1 MAYLLGCENVQL
13 EYPTARLFDS
23 LTLGVNSGD
32 RIGIV
37 GRNGD
42 GKSTLLKLLA
52 GEASPD
58 DGRVVRTGNVT
69 VGMLAQKDAL
79 DDDDTVGH
87 AIVGDRPEYEW
98 AGDARVRAILEHLVS
113 DLDWNAKIG
122 TLSGGQRRRV
132 DLARVLIG
140 DYDVLMMDEP
150 TNHLDIEGIHWL
162 AEHLKTRWRDNE
174 GALLLVTHDRWFLD
188 EVCLNMWEVHDR
200 VVTPFEGGY
209 SAYIMQ
215 RVERQRQARVAEAK
229 RKNILR
235 RELAW
240 LARGAPARS
249 TKPRF
254 RVEAAE
260 ALIADEPP
268 LRKKVELRR
277 TAMSR
282 LGKKVIHVRDAS
294 VELGGKEIIKPL
306 EWNIGAGER
315 IANLGANGA
324 GKTTLLKLIEGKIH
338 PNRGRVE
345 IGKTVKFAV
354 LTQQR
359 SELDELGDDRVREV
373 GNRHKIYVEMADGK
387 TMSPMQLLEELGFE
401 ADQLSCP
408 VRDLSGGQK
417 RRLQLMLILLDRP
430 NVLILDEPGNDL
442 DTDMLAQ
449 LETLLDSWP
458 GTLLIVSHDRYL
470 SSASPMTSTPSSTAS
485 SSTCPAALMAIWRN
499 LSAGSRRARHLH
511 RLLLPE
517 TAKRCPCNAS
527 CASCA
532 RSAPRPSA
540 RWVACAASSS
550 VPARSCSRW
559 TGRITS
565 PSASSRPRFRS
576 LNPSSQRLRTH
587 GSTTP
592 SSWVNSPSIS
602 RFCGHFATLIGSV
615 WDKC

>member
-1 MAYLLGCENVQL
+1 MAYLLGCENIQL
-13 EYPTARLFDS
+13 EYPTARIFDS

-58 DGRVVRTGNVT
+58 DGRVVRTGNAT
-69 VGMLAQKDAL
+69 VGMLAQKDVL
-79 DDDDTVGH
+79 DDDDVVGH

-98 AGDARVRAILEHLVS
+98 AGDARVRTILAHLVS

-150 TNHLDIEGIHWL
+150 TNHLDIEGVHWL

-188 EVCLNMWEVHDR
+188 EVCLNMWEVHDC

-282 LGKKVIHVRDAS
+282 LGKKVIHVRGAS

-315 IANLGANGA
+315 IAILGANGA
-324 GKTTLLKLIEGKIH
+324 GKTTLLKLLEGKIH

-345 IGKTVKFAV
+345 IGQTVKFAV
-354 LTQQR
+354 LTQQL

-373 GNRHKIYVEMADGK
+373 CNRHKIYVEMADGK

-470 SSASPMTSTPSSTAS
+470 VERVTDDQYALIDGELIHMPRGVDGYLEELERREQASQAAA
-485 SSTCPAALMAIWRN
+485 PA
-499 LSAGSRRARHLH
+499 
-511 RLLLPE
+511 
-517 TAKRCPCNAS
+517 
-527 CASCA
+527 
-532 RSAPRPSA
+532 
-540 RWVACAASSS
+540 
-550 VPARSCSRW
+550 
-559 TGRITS
+559 
-565 PSASSRPRFRS
+565 PSASGGSGKAVPV
-576 LNPSSQRLRTH
+576 QRELRELRKKRT
-587 GSTTP
+587 STE
-592 SSWVNSPSIS
+592 
-602 RFCGHFATLIGSV
+602 RKMGSV
-615 WDKC
+615 RSKLERAREELLEMDGTDYVALGEQQAKISQLESELSALEDAWLDYSEQLGE

>member
-52 GEASPD
+52 GVAEPD
-58 DGRVVRTGNVT
+58 GGRVVRTGNVT
-69 VGMLAQKDAL
+69 VGMLAQRDSL
-79 DDDDTVGH
+79 DDGDTVGH
-87 AIVGDRPEYEW
+87 AIVGDRLEYEW
-98 AGDARVRAILEHLVS
+98 AGDARVRAILSELVS
-113 DLDWNAKIG
+113 DLEWDVKIG

-162 AEHLKTRWRDNE
+162 AEHLKGRWRDSE

-188 EVCLNMWEVHDR
+188 EVCLDMWEVHDR

-282 LGKKVIHVRDAS
+282 LGKKVIHIRDAS

-315 IANLGANGA
+315 IAILGANGA
-324 GKTTLLKLIEGKIH
+324 GKTTLLKLIEGKLH
-338 PNRGRVE
+338 PTHGRVE
-345 IGKTVKFAV
+345 IGQTVKFAV
-354 LTQQR
+354 LTQQL
-359 SELDELGDDRVREV
+359 SELEDMRDDRVREV
-373 GNRHKIYVEMADGK
+373 CNRHKIYVEMADGK

-470 SSASPMTSTPSSTAS
+470 VERVTDDQYALIDGELIHMPRGVDGYLEEIERRRRAEPGQTSAPGT
-485 SSTCPAALMAIWRN
+485 
-499 LSAGSRRARHLH
+499 SRRADAAVPLQREL
-511 RLLLPE
+511 RDLKKKRTSVERKMGTVRGKLERARAELLE
-517 TAKRCPCNAS
+517 MDGTDY
-527 CASCA
+527 
-532 RSAPRPSA
+532 
-540 RWVACAASSS
+540 VALGEQQA
-550 VPARSCSRW
+550 
-559 TGRITS
+559 RITQ
-565 PSASSRPRFRS
+565 
-576 LNPSSQRLRTH
+576 LEGEL
-587 GSTTP
+587 
-592 SSWVNSPSIS
+592 
-602 RFCGHFATLIGSV
+602 ATLEDAWLEYSEQLGE
-615 WDKC
+615 

>member
-1 MAYLLGCENVQL
+1 MAYLLGCENIQL
-13 EYPTARLFDS
+13 EYPTARIFDS

-58 DGRVVRTGNVT
+58 DGRVVRTGNAT
-69 VGMLAQKDAL
+69 VGMLAQKDVL
-79 DDDDTVGH
+79 DDDDVVGH

-98 AGDARVRAILEHLVS
+98 AGDARVRTILAHLVS

-188 EVCLNMWEVHDR
+188 EVCLNMWEVHDC

-282 LGKKVIHVRDAS
+282 LGKKVIHVRGAN

-315 IANLGANGA
+315 IAILGANGA
-324 GKTTLLKLIEGKIH
+324 GKTTLLKLLEGKIH

-345 IGKTVKFAV
+345 IGQTVKFAV
-354 LTQQR
+354 LTQQL

-373 GNRHKIYVEMADGK
+373 CNRHKIYVEMADGK

-470 SSASPMTSTPSSTAS
+470 VERVTDDQYALIDGELIHMPRGVDGYLEELERREQASQAAA
-485 SSTCPAALMAIWRN
+485 PA
-499 LSAGSRRARHLH
+499 
-511 RLLLPE
+511 
-517 TAKRCPCNAS
+517 
-527 CASCA
+527 
-532 RSAPRPSA
+532 
-540 RWVACAASSS
+540 
-550 VPARSCSRW
+550 
-559 TGRITS
+559 
-565 PSASSRPRFRS
+565 PSASGGSGKAVPV
-576 LNPSSQRLRTH
+576 QRELRELRKKRT
-587 GSTTP
+587 SAE
-592 SSWVNSPSIS
+592 
-602 RFCGHFATLIGSV
+602 RKMGSV
-615 WDKC
+615 RSKLERAREELLEMDGTDYVALGEQQAKISQLESELSALEDAWLDYSEQLGE

>member
-1 MAYLLGCENVQL
+1 MAYLLGCENIQL
-13 EYPTARLFDS
+13 EYPTARIFDS

-69 VGMLAQKDAL
+69 VGMLAQKDVL
-79 DDDDTVGH
+79 DDDDVVGH

-98 AGDARVRAILEHLVS
+98 AGDARVRTILAHLVS

-162 AEHLKTRWRDNE
+162 AKHLKTRWRDNE

-188 EVCLNMWEVHDR
+188 EVCLNMWEVHDC

-282 LGKKVIHVRDAS
+282 LGKKVIHVRGAS

-315 IANLGANGA
+315 IAILGANGA
-324 GKTTLLKLIEGKIH
+324 GKTTLLKLLEGKIH

-345 IGKTVKFAV
+345 IGQTVKFAV
-354 LTQQR
+354 LTQQL

-373 GNRHKIYVEMADGK
+373 CNRHKIYVEMADGK

-470 SSASPMTSTPSSTAS
+470 VERVTDDQYALIDGELIHMPRGVDGYLEELERREQASQAAA
-485 SSTCPAALMAIWRN
+485 PA
-499 LSAGSRRARHLH
+499 
-511 RLLLPE
+511 
-517 TAKRCPCNAS
+517 
-527 CASCA
+527 
-532 RSAPRPSA
+532 
-540 RWVACAASSS
+540 
-550 VPARSCSRW
+550 
-559 TGRITS
+559 
-565 PSASSRPRFRS
+565 PSASGGSGKAMPV
-576 LNPSSQRLRTH
+576 QRELRELRKKRT
-587 GSTTP
+587 STE
-592 SSWVNSPSIS
+592 
-602 RFCGHFATLIGSV
+602 RKMGSV
-615 WDKC
+615 RSKLERAREELLEMDGTDYVALGEQQAKISQLESELSALEDAWLDYSEQLGE

>member
-1 MAYLLGCENVQL
+1 MAYLLGCENIQL
-13 EYPTARLFDS
+13 EYPTARIFDS

-69 VGMLAQKDAL
+69 VGMLAQKDVL
-79 DDDDTVGH
+79 DDDDVVGH

-98 AGDARVRAILEHLVS
+98 AGDARVRTILAHLVS

-188 EVCLNMWEVHDR
+188 EVCLNMWEVHDC

-282 LGKKVIHVRDAS
+282 LGKKVIHVRGAS

-315 IANLGANGA
+315 IAILGANGA
-324 GKTTLLKLIEGKIH
+324 GKTTLLKLLEGKIH

-345 IGKTVKFAV
+345 IGQTVKFAV
-354 LTQQR
+354 LTQQL

-373 GNRHKIYVEMADGK
+373 CNRHKIYVEMADGK

-470 SSASPMTSTPSSTAS
+470 VERVTDDQYALIDGELIHMPRGVDGYLEELERREQASQAAA
-485 SSTCPAALMAIWRN
+485 PA
-499 LSAGSRRARHLH
+499 
-511 RLLLPE
+511 
-517 TAKRCPCNAS
+517 
-527 CASCA
+527 
-532 RSAPRPSA
+532 
-540 RWVACAASSS
+540 
-550 VPARSCSRW
+550 
-559 TGRITS
+559 
-565 PSASSRPRFRS
+565 PSASGGSGKAVPVQRELRELRKKRTS
-576 LNPSSQRLRTH
+576 TERKMGSGRRKLERAREELLERDGTDYVALGEQQAKISQLESELSALEDAWLDYSEQL
-587 GSTTP
+587 GE
-592 SSWVNSPSIS
+592 
-602 RFCGHFATLIGSV
+602 
-615 WDKC
+615 

>member
-1 MAYLLGCENVQL
+1 MAYLLGCENIQL

-52 GEASPD
+52 GVAEPD

-69 VGMLAQKDAL
+69 VGMLSQRDSL
-79 DDDDTVGH
+79 DDGDTVGH

-98 AGDARVRAILEHLVS
+98 AGDARVRAILSELVS
-113 DLDWNAKIG
+113 DLEWDAKIG

-162 AEHLKTRWRDNE
+162 AEHLKSRWRDSE

-188 EVCLNMWEVHDR
+188 EVCLDMWEVHDR
-200 VVTPFEGGY
+200 IVTPFEGGY

-282 LGKKVIHVRDAS
+282 LGKKVIHIRDAS
-294 VELGGKEIIKPL
+294 VELDGKKIIKPL

-315 IANLGANGA
+315 IAILGANGA
-324 GKTTLLKLIEGKIH
+324 GKTTLLKLIEGKLH
-338 PNRGRVE
+338 PTHGRVE
-345 IGKTVKFAV
+345 IGQTVKFAV
-354 LTQQR
+354 LTQQL
-359 SELDELGDDRVREV
+359 SELEDLGDDRVREV
-373 GNRHKIYVEMADGK
+373 CNRHKIYVEMADGK

-470 SSASPMTSTPSSTAS
+470 VERVTDDQYALIDGELIHMPRGVDGYLEEVERRRRAEPGQTSMPGTSQRTDATIPLQRELRELKKKRASVERKMGTIRSKLERARAELLEMDGTDYV
-485 SSTCPAALMAIWRN
+485 ALGEQQAKISQLQN
-499 LSAGSRRARHLH
+499 ELSALEDAWLEYSEQLD
-511 RLLLPE
+511 E
-517 TAKRCPCNAS
+517 
-527 CASCA
+527 
-532 RSAPRPSA
+532 
-540 RWVACAASSS
+540 
-550 VPARSCSRW
+550 
-559 TGRITS
+559 
-565 PSASSRPRFRS
+565 
-576 LNPSSQRLRTH
+576 
-587 GSTTP
+587 
-592 SSWVNSPSIS
+592 
-602 RFCGHFATLIGSV
+602 
-615 WDKC
+615 

>member
-1 MAYLLGCENVQL
+1 MAYLLGCENIQL
-13 EYPTARLFDS
+13 EYPTARIFDS

-58 DGRVVRTGNVT
+58 DGHVVRTGNVT
-69 VGMLAQKDAL
+69 VGMLAQKDVL
-79 DDDDTVGH
+79 DDDDVVGH

-98 AGDARVRAILEHLVS
+98 AGDARVRTILAHLVS

-188 EVCLNMWEVHDR
+188 EVCLNMWEVHDC

-282 LGKKVIHVRDAS
+282 LGKKVIHVRGAS

-306 EWNIGAGER
+306 EW
-315 IANLGANGA
+315 
-324 GKTTLLKLIEGKIH
+324 K
-338 PNRGRVE
+338 
-345 IGKTVKFAV
+345 
-354 LTQQR
+354 
-359 SELDELGDDRVREV
+359 DR
-373 GNRHKIYVEMADGK
+373 K
-387 TMSPMQLLEELGFE
+387 
-401 ADQLSCP
+401 
-408 VRDLSGGQK
+408 
-417 RRLQLMLILLDRP
+417 
-430 NVLILDEPGNDL
+430 
-442 DTDMLAQ
+442 
-449 LETLLDSWP
+449 
-458 GTLLIVSHDRYL
+458 
-470 SSASPMTSTPSSTAS
+470 
-485 SSTCPAALMAIWRN
+485 
-499 LSAGSRRARHLH
+499 
-511 RLLLPE
+511 
-517 TAKRCPCNAS
+517 
-527 CASCA
+527 
-532 RSAPRPSA
+532 
-540 RWVACAASSS
+540 S
-550 VPARSCSRW
+550 V
-559 TGRITS
+559 
-565 PSASSRPRFRS
+565 
-576 LNPSSQRLRTH
+576 
-587 GSTTP
+587 
-592 SSWVNSPSIS
+592 V
-602 RFCGHFATLIGSV
+602 
-615 WDKC
+615 

>member
-1 MAYLLGCENVQL
+1 MAYLLGCENIQL
-13 EYPTARLFDS
+13 EYPTARIFDS

-79 DDDDTVGH
+79 DDDDVVGH

-98 AGDARVRAILEHLVS
+98 AGDARVRTILAHLVN

-188 EVCLNMWEVHDR
+188 EVCLNMWEVHDCI
-200 VVTPFEGGY
+200 VTPFEGGY

-315 IANLGANGA
+315 IAILGANGA
-324 GKTTLLKLIEGKIH
+324 GKTTLLKLLEGKIH

-345 IGKTVKFAV
+345 IGQTVKFAV
-354 LTQQR
+354 LTQQL

-373 GNRHKIYVEMADGK
+373 CNRHKIYVEMADGK

-470 SSASPMTSTPSSTAS
+470 VERVTDDQYALIDGELIHMPRGVDGYLEELERREQASQAVA
-485 SSTCPAALMAIWRN
+485 PA
-499 LSAGSRRARHLH
+499 
-511 RLLLPE
+511 
-517 TAKRCPCNAS
+517 
-527 CASCA
+527 
-532 RSAPRPSA
+532 
-540 RWVACAASSS
+540 
-550 VPARSCSRW
+550 
-559 TGRITS
+559 
-565 PSASSRPRFRS
+565 PSASGGSGKAVPV
-576 LNPSSQRLRTH
+576 QRELRELRKKRT
-587 GSTTP
+587 STE
-592 SSWVNSPSIS
+592 
-602 RFCGHFATLIGSV
+602 RKMGSV
-615 WDKC
+615 RSKLERAREELLEMDGTDYVALGEQQAKISQLESELSALEDAWLDYSEQLGE

>member
-1 MAYLLGCENVQL
+1 MAYLLGCENIQL

-69 VGMLAQKDAL
+69 VGMLAQKDVL
-79 DDDDTVGH
+79 DDDDVVGH

-98 AGDARVRAILEHLVS
+98 AGDARVRTILAHLVS

-162 AEHLKTRWRDNE
+162 AKHLKTRWRDNE

-188 EVCLNMWEVHDR
+188 EVCLNMWEVHDC

-235 RELAW
+235 RERAW

-282 LGKKVIHVRDAS
+282 LGKKVIHVRGAS

-315 IANLGANGA
+315 IAILGANGA
-324 GKTTLLKLIEGKIH
+324 GKTTLLKLLEGKIH

-345 IGKTVKFAV
+345 IGQTVKFAV
-354 LTQQR
+354 LTQQL

-373 GNRHKIYVEMADGK
+373 CNRHKIYVEMADGK
-387 TMSPMQLLEELGFE
+387 IMSPMQLLEELGFE

-417 RRLQLMLILLDRP
+417 RRLQLMFILLDRP

-470 SSASPMTSTPSSTAS
+470 VERVTDDQYALIDGELIHMPRGVDGYLEELERREQASQAAA
-485 SSTCPAALMAIWRN
+485 PA
-499 LSAGSRRARHLH
+499 
-511 RLLLPE
+511 
-517 TAKRCPCNAS
+517 
-527 CASCA
+527 
-532 RSAPRPSA
+532 
-540 RWVACAASSS
+540 
-550 VPARSCSRW
+550 
-559 TGRITS
+559 
-565 PSASSRPRFRS
+565 PSASGGSGKAVPV
-576 LNPSSQRLRTH
+576 QRELRELRKKRT
-587 GSTTP
+587 STE
-592 SSWVNSPSIS
+592 
-602 RFCGHFATLIGSV
+602 RKMGSV
-615 WDKC
+615 RSKLERAREELLEMDGTDYVALGEQQAKISQLESELSALEDAWLDYSEQLGE

>member
-1 MAYLLGCENVQL
+1 MAYLLGCENIQL

-69 VGMLAQKDAL
+69 VGMLAQKDVL
-79 DDDDTVGH
+79 DDDDVVGH

-98 AGDARVRAILEHLVS
+98 AGDARVRTILAHLVS

-162 AEHLKTRWRDNE
+162 AKHLKTRWRDNE

-188 EVCLNMWEVHDR
+188 EVCLNMWEVHDC

-282 LGKKVIHVRDAS
+282 LGKKVIHVRGAS

-315 IANLGANGA
+315 IAILGANGA
-324 GKTTLLKLIEGKIH
+324 GKTTLLKLLEGKIH

-345 IGKTVKFAV
+345 IGQTVKFAV
-354 LTQQR
+354 LTQQL

-373 GNRHKIYVEMADGK
+373 CNRHKIYVEMADGK
-387 TMSPMQLLEELGFE
+387 IMSPMQLLEELGFE

-417 RRLQLMLILLDRP
+417 RRLQLMFILLDRP

-470 SSASPMTSTPSSTAS
+470 VERVTDDQYALIDGELIHMPRGVDGYLEELERREQASQAAA
-485 SSTCPAALMAIWRN
+485 PA
-499 LSAGSRRARHLH
+499 
-511 RLLLPE
+511 
-517 TAKRCPCNAS
+517 
-527 CASCA
+527 
-532 RSAPRPSA
+532 
-540 RWVACAASSS
+540 
-550 VPARSCSRW
+550 
-559 TGRITS
+559 
-565 PSASSRPRFRS
+565 PSASGGSGKAVPV
-576 LNPSSQRLRTH
+576 QRELRELRKKRT
-587 GSTTP
+587 STE
-592 SSWVNSPSIS
+592 
-602 RFCGHFATLIGSV
+602 RKMGSV
-615 WDKC
+615 RSKLERAREELLEMDGTDYVALGEQQAKISQLESELSALEDAWLDYSEQLGE

>member
-1 MAYLLGCENVQL
+1 MAYLLGCENIQL
-13 EYPTARLFDS
+13 EYPTARIFDS

-79 DDDDTVGH
+79 DDDDVVGH

-98 AGDARVRAILEHLVS
+98 AGDARIRTILAHLVS

-188 EVCLNMWEVHDR
+188 EVCLNMWEVHDCI
-200 VVTPFEGGY
+200 VTPFEGGY

-282 LGKKVIHVRDAS
+282 LGKKVIHVRDAN

-315 IANLGANGA
+315 IAILGANGA
-324 GKTTLLKLIEGKIH
+324 GKTTLLKLLEGKIH

-345 IGKTVKFAV
+345 IGQTVKFAV
-354 LTQQR
+354 LTQQL

-373 GNRHKIYVEMADGK
+373 CNRHKIYVEMADGK

-470 SSASPMTSTPSSTAS
+470 VERVTDDQYALIDGELIHMPRGVDGYLEELERREQASQAAA
-485 SSTCPAALMAIWRN
+485 PA
-499 LSAGSRRARHLH
+499 
-511 RLLLPE
+511 
-517 TAKRCPCNAS
+517 
-527 CASCA
+527 
-532 RSAPRPSA
+532 
-540 RWVACAASSS
+540 
-550 VPARSCSRW
+550 
-559 TGRITS
+559 
-565 PSASSRPRFRS
+565 PSASGGSGKAVPV
-576 LNPSSQRLRTH
+576 QRELRELRKKRT
-587 GSTTP
+587 STE
-592 SSWVNSPSIS
+592 
-602 RFCGHFATLIGSV
+602 RKMGSV
-615 WDKC
+615 RSKLERAREELLEMDGTDYVALGEQQAKISQLESELSALEDAWLDYSEQLGE

>member
-1 MAYLLGCENVQL
+1 MAYLLGCENIQL
-13 EYPTARLFDS
+13 EYPTARIFDS

-58 DGRVVRTGNVT
+58 DGRVVRTGNAT
-69 VGMLAQKDAL
+69 VGMLAQKDVL
-79 DDDDTVGH
+79 DDDDVVGH

-98 AGDARVRAILEHLVS
+98 AGDARVRTILAHLVS

-188 EVCLNMWEVHDR
+188 EVCLNMWEVHDC

-282 LGKKVIHVRDAS
+282 LGKKVIHVRGAN

-315 IANLGANGA
+315 IAILGANGA
-324 GKTTLLKLIEGKIH
+324 GKTTLLKLLEGKIH

-345 IGKTVKFAV
+345 IGQTVKFAV
-354 LTQQR
+354 LTQQL

-373 GNRHKIYVEMADGK
+373 CNRHKIYVEMADGK

-470 SSASPMTSTPSSTAS
+470 VERVTDDQYALIDGELIHMPRGVDGYLEELERREQASQAAA
-485 SSTCPAALMAIWRN
+485 PA
-499 LSAGSRRARHLH
+499 
-511 RLLLPE
+511 
-517 TAKRCPCNAS
+517 
-527 CASCA
+527 
-532 RSAPRPSA
+532 
-540 RWVACAASSS
+540 
-550 VPARSCSRW
+550 
-559 TGRITS
+559 
-565 PSASSRPRFRS
+565 PSASGGSGKAVPV
-576 LNPSSQRLRTH
+576 QRELRELRKKCT
-587 GSTTP
+587 STE
-592 SSWVNSPSIS
+592 
-602 RFCGHFATLIGSV
+602 RKMGSV
-615 WDKC
+615 RSKLERAREELLEMDGTDYVALGEQQAKISQLESELSALEDAWLDYSEQLGE

>member
-1 MAYLLGCENVQL
+1 MAYLLGCENIQL
-13 EYPTARLFDS
+13 EYPTARIFDS

-79 DDDDTVGH
+79 DDDDVVGH

-98 AGDARVRAILEHLVS
+98 AGDARIRTILAHLVS

-188 EVCLNMWEVHDR
+188 EVCLNMWEVHDC

-282 LGKKVIHVRDAS
+282 LGKKVIHVRDAN

-315 IANLGANGA
+315 IAILGANGA

-345 IGKTVKFAV
+345 IGQTVKFAV
-354 LTQQR
+354 LTQQL

-373 GNRHKIYVEMADGK
+373 CNRHKIYVEMADGK

-470 SSASPMTSTPSSTAS
+470 VERVTDDQYALIDGELIHMPRGVDGYLEELERREQASQAAA
-485 SSTCPAALMAIWRN
+485 PA
-499 LSAGSRRARHLH
+499 
-511 RLLLPE
+511 
-517 TAKRCPCNAS
+517 
-527 CASCA
+527 
-532 RSAPRPSA
+532 
-540 RWVACAASSS
+540 
-550 VPARSCSRW
+550 
-559 TGRITS
+559 
-565 PSASSRPRFRS
+565 PSASGGSGKAMPV
-576 LNPSSQRLRTH
+576 QRELRELRKKRI
-587 GSTTP
+587 STE
-592 SSWVNSPSIS
+592 
-602 RFCGHFATLIGSV
+602 RKMGSV
-615 WDKC
+615 RSKLERAREELLEMDGTDYVALGEQQAKISQLESELSALEDAWLDYSEQLGE

>member
-1 MAYLLGCENVQL
+1 MAYLLGCENIQL
-13 EYPTARLFDS
+13 EYPTARIFDS

-79 DDDDTVGH
+79 DDDDAVGH

-98 AGDARVRAILEHLVS
+98 AGDARVRTILAHLVN

-188 EVCLNMWEVHDR
+188 EVCLNMWEVHDCI
-200 VVTPFEGGY
+200 VTPFEGGY

-277 TAMSR
+277 TDMSR

-315 IANLGANGA
+315 IAILGANGA
-324 GKTTLLKLIEGKIH
+324 GKTTLLKLLEGKIH

-345 IGKTVKFAV
+345 IGQTVKFAV
-354 LTQQR
+354 LTQQL

-373 GNRHKIYVEMADGK
+373 CNRHKIYVEMADGK

-470 SSASPMTSTPSSTAS
+470 VERVTDDQYALIDGELIHMPRGVDGYLEEIERREQASQAAAPAPSA
-485 SSTCPAALMAIWRN
+485 
-499 LSAGSRRARHLH
+499 SAGSGKAAPVQRELRELRKKRTSTERKMGSVRSKLERAREE
-511 RLLLPE
+511 LLEMDGTDYIVLGE
-517 TAKRCPCNAS
+517 QQAKIS
-527 CASCA
+527 QLESEL
-532 RSAPRPSA
+532 SALEDAWLDYSEQL
-540 RWVACAASSS
+540 
-550 VPARSCSRW
+550 
-559 TGRITS
+559 GE
-565 PSASSRPRFRS
+565 
-576 LNPSSQRLRTH
+576 
-587 GSTTP
+587 
-592 SSWVNSPSIS
+592 
-602 RFCGHFATLIGSV
+602 
-615 WDKC
+615 

>member
-52 GEASPD
+52 GVAEPD
-58 DGRVVRTGNVT
+58 GGRVVRTGNVT
-69 VGMLAQKDAL
+69 VGMLAQRDSL
-79 DDDDTVGH
+79 DDGDTVGH
-87 AIVGDRPEYEW
+87 AIVGDRLEYEW
-98 AGDARVRAILEHLVS
+98 AGDARVRAILSELVS
-113 DLDWNAKIG
+113 DLEWDVKIG

-162 AEHLKTRWRDNE
+162 AEHLKGRWRDSE

-188 EVCLNMWEVHDR
+188 EVCLDMWEVHDR

-282 LGKKVIHVRDAS
+282 LGKKVIHIRDAS

-315 IANLGANGA
+315 IAILGANGA
-324 GKTTLLKLIEGKIH
+324 GKTTLLKLIEGKLH
-338 PNRGRVE
+338 PTHGRVE
-345 IGKTVKFAV
+345 IGQTVKFAV
-354 LTQQR
+354 LTQQL
-359 SELDELGDDRVREV
+359 SELEDMGDDRVREV
-373 GNRHKIYVEMADGK
+373 CNRHKIYVEMADGK

-470 SSASPMTSTPSSTAS
+470 VERVTDDQYALIDGELIHMPRGVDGYLEEIERRRRAEPGQTSAPGT
-485 SSTCPAALMAIWRN
+485 
-499 LSAGSRRARHLH
+499 SRRADAAVPLQREL
-511 RLLLPE
+511 RDLKKKRTSVERKMGTVRGKLERARAELLE
-517 TAKRCPCNAS
+517 MDGTDY
-527 CASCA
+527 
-532 RSAPRPSA
+532 
-540 RWVACAASSS
+540 VALGEQQA
-550 VPARSCSRW
+550 
-559 TGRITS
+559 RITQ
-565 PSASSRPRFRS
+565 
-576 LNPSSQRLRTH
+576 LEGEL
-587 GSTTP
+587 
-592 SSWVNSPSIS
+592 
-602 RFCGHFATLIGSV
+602 ATLEDAWLEYSEQLGE
-615 WDKC
+615 

>member
-1 MAYLLGCENVQL
+1 
-13 EYPTARLFDS
+13 
-23 LTLGVNSGD
+23 
-32 RIGIV
+32 
-37 GRNGD
+37 
-42 GKSTLLKLLA
+42 
-52 GEASPD
+52 
-58 DGRVVRTGNVT
+58 
-69 VGMLAQKDAL
+69 
-79 DDDDTVGH
+79 
-87 AIVGDRPEYEW
+87 
-98 AGDARVRAILEHLVS
+98 
-113 DLDWNAKIG
+113 
-122 TLSGGQRRRV
+122 
-132 DLARVLIG
+132 
-140 DYDVLMMDEP
+140 
-150 TNHLDIEGIHWL
+150 
-162 AEHLKTRWRDNE
+162 
-174 GALLLVTHDRWFLD
+174 
-188 EVCLNMWEVHDR
+188 MWEVHDR

-282 LGKKVIHVRDAS
+282 LGKKVIHIRDAS

-315 IANLGANGA
+315 IAILGANGA
-324 GKTTLLKLIEGKIH
+324 GKTTLLKLIEGKLH
-338 PNRGRVE
+338 PTHGRVE
-345 IGKTVKFAV
+345 IGQTVKFAV
-354 LTQQR
+354 LTQQL
-359 SELDELGDDRVREV
+359 SELEDMGDDRVREV
-373 GNRHKIYVEMADGK
+373 CNRHKIYVEMADGK

-470 SSASPMTSTPSSTAS
+470 VERVTDDQYALIDGELIHMPRGVDGYLEEIERRRRAEPGQTSAPGT
-485 SSTCPAALMAIWRN
+485 
-499 LSAGSRRARHLH
+499 SRRADAAVPLQREL
-511 RLLLPE
+511 RDLKKKRTSVERKMGTVRGKLERARAELLE
-517 TAKRCPCNAS
+517 MDGTDY
-527 CASCA
+527 
-532 RSAPRPSA
+532 
-540 RWVACAASSS
+540 VALGEQQA
-550 VPARSCSRW
+550 
-559 TGRITS
+559 RITQ
-565 PSASSRPRFRS
+565 
-576 LNPSSQRLRTH
+576 LEGEL
-587 GSTTP
+587 
-592 SSWVNSPSIS
+592 
-602 RFCGHFATLIGSV
+602 ATLEDAWLEYSEQLGE
-615 WDKC
+615 